1 MKKSIIV
8 TTTRNGGPY
17 LRSLENGIPWVLT
30 VTYGTMDRF
39 LGATLIM
46 KNKLKITRWSTF
58 IGESMLEK
66 LPLFYSEHLSACNS
80 HQLLSKAPKGTIL
93 LCDIGFLEL
102 QAKAILKSH
111 IKGAIL
117 INNPSNLL
125 SCKDLNFPCGL
136 GKYRDKKQV
145 LIQQYKS

>member
-8 TTTRNGGPY
+8 TTTAGNGGPY
-17 LRSLENGIPWVLT
+17 LSSLENGIPWVLT
-30 VTYGTMDRF
+30 VTSGTMDRF

-66 LPLFYSEHLSACNS
+66 LPLFYSEHLSTCNS
-80 HQLLSKAPKGTIL
+80 HQLLSTAPKGTIL
-93 LCDIGFLEL
+93 LCDIRFLEL

-125 SCKDLNFPCGL
+125 SCKDLSFP
-136 GKYRDKKQV
+136 YVVVWENIEIRN
-145 LIQQYKS
+145 KS

>member
-8 TTTRNGGPY
+8 TTTAGNEGPY

-30 VTYGTMDRF
+30 VTSGTMDRL

-46 KNKLKITRWSTF
+46 KNKLKIIGWSTF

-66 LPLFYSEHLSACNS
+66 LPLFYSEHLSTCNS

-125 SCKDLNFPCGL
+125 SCKDLNFP
-136 GKYRDKKQV
+136 YVVVWENIEIRN
-145 LIQQYKS
+145 KS